1 MAVARYGY
9 SRSIFPHL
17 LWWSVH
23 EYPATM
29 SPYDFALSL
38 RLPFLGAYCGQDIWE
53 QGIGHVIAAR
63 RGPSGKVIFAD
74 FLLDVHCLGIKDVVL
89 TCDKPATFDRIIVT
103 LEDRVNLS
111 DCDASYARKLLDQ
124 GVAYAK
130 SIGFPPS
137 DTAIRALQL
146 LHDADPTRCS
156 DVFTFGKDGKPF
168 YVSGP
173 YDSVERRQEILATL
187 ERTCGSGMYDFTVHC
202 GDVDPHA
209 FE

>member
-1 MAVARYGY
+1 
-9 SRSIFPHL
+9 
-17 LWWSVH
+17 
-23 EYPATM
+23 M
-29 SPYDFALSL
+29 SPYDLALSL

-89 TCDKPATFDRIIVT
+89 ACDKPATFDRILAT
-103 LEDRVNLS
+103 LEDRVNLR

-124 GVAYAK
+124 GVAYAQ

-137 DTAIRALQL
+137 DKAIRALQL
-146 LHDADPTRCS
+146 LHDADPANCS
-156 DVFTFGKDGKPF
+156 EVFTFGKDGKPF

-173 YDSVERRQEILATL
+173 NDSELRRLEIVAALTKSCGTGNFDYLVHLGNPDPGFL
-187 ERTCGSGMYDFTVHC
+187 EPQARL
-202 GDVDPHA
+202 
-209 FE
+209 